1 MAFIENEERGKV
13 DRKWGKIY
21 SYSTWVKQSYVP
33 QKICF
38 LDIVNK
44 LITNKDVTNS
54 VPENIKDPLYHPEDT
69 EANLIKIINSMKN
82 RRSRGLEGA
91 SYTTEYLLEN
101 INAMIKKKHVP
112 ILL

>member
-1 MAFIENEERGKV
+1 
-13 DRKWGKIY
+13 
-21 SYSTWVKQSYVP
+21 
-33 QKICF
+33 
-38 LDIVNK
+38 
-44 LITNKDVTNS
+44 
-54 VPENIKDPLYHPEDT
+54 
-69 EANLIKIINSMKN
+69 MKN